1 MANLA
6 SKELKIRYFL
16 EAYRSCIAYLQL
28 GDEFYNIDITRDITD
43 SKNVSVKVSIKQR
56 SKSRNNE
63 SNSILKIN
71 IDGLS
76 SLEANSFINSIRE
89 EFQYNHVITYAS
101 VDERGMIQKLQN
113 TNFLLRIS
121 LLNDDELKH
130 ALEVNR
136 NINMDSSRTKVRRL
150 NPCYGK

>member
-1 MANLA
+1 
-6 SKELKIRYFL
+6 
-16 EAYRSCIAYLQL
+16 
-28 GDEFYNIDITRDITD
+28 
-43 SKNVSVKVSIKQR
+43 
-56 SKSRNNE
+56 
-63 SNSILKIN
+63 
-71 IDGLS
+71 
-76 SLEANSFINSIRE
+76 
-89 EFQYNHVITYAS
+89 
-101 VDERGMIQKLQN
+101 MIQKLQN